1 MGFWIAFDN
10 VILTLLAFLVQPE
23 VLRQKASSFP
33 DIESNLFQARSNNHS
48 LFTFK
53 IWFWNCVANKHLT
66 GTSEVFPRTLEV
78 GTVRHFSARH
88 YLYFSR
94 QIYCHKYSRLLFFI
108 CYLDALIFLA
118 PISQNGQTHSNNS
131 SPIFPQIVWVCL
143 TILWDWRLKG

>member
-10 VILTLLAFLVQPE
+10 VILTLLAFLVQSE

-53 IWFWNCVANKHLT
+53 IWFWNCVVNKHLT

-78 GTVRHFSARH
+78 GTARHFSARH

-94 QIYCHKYSRLLFFI
+94 QIYCHKSSRLLFII

-118 PISQNGQTHSNNS
+118 PISQNGQHT
-131 SPIFPQIVWVCL
+131 Q
-143 TILWDWRLKG
+143 TIRRQFSHRLFECV